1 MSLATLLD
9 QWARET
15 PDHPA
20 LLVGSTWQ
28 SWRTTHDRI
37 ARVATGLANTKS
49 LARGDRVALL
59 ARNSAAFFEAL
70 LAIAWGGYVAV
81 PLNWRLSAA
90 EITFQ
95 LDDTDAKVVLAD
107 DDLMPLLAQ
116 ANARCERRDLVDSI
130 ERYVTDARSISAPVD
145 VTRDDLFGIF
155 YTGGTTGTP
164 KGVMLTHGNLHA
176 NAANVQ
182 QLVPFAPSAIQLHAA
197 PMFHLADLGYAFVSL
212 AHGGA
217 HVFQPT
223 FDPGATLDAIAR
235 HGVTHALLAPAMV
248 DAIVRDVDPRTS
260 NLTRWQHLMYGGAPI
275 SEATLERALA
285 VLPCGLTQG
294 YGQTEATHT
303 ITSLVPA
310 DHRAFDLHP
319 ARRLS
324 CGRAAPGVEVRIHAP
339 TGESGEVC
347 ARGAT
352 IMRGYWQRPDETA
365 ATLIDGWLH
374 TGDIGILDAAGYLTL
389 LDRKKDM
396 IVSGAENVYSIEVEN
411 ALARHPAVR
420 EVAVIAVPDD
430 RWGERVH
437 AVVALAPSARV
448 TPEALQ
454 AHCRALIGS
463 YKLPRSFEFVA
474 SLPRSAA
481 GKVQKEV
488 LRAPHWANA
497 RRNIS

>member
-1 MSLATLLD
+1 MNLARLLD
-9 QWARET
+9 RWAREA

-20 LLVGSTWQ
+20 LLAGNNWQ
-28 SWRTTHDRI
+28 SWRVTHDRI
-37 ARVATGLANTKS
+37 ARVAAGLRTYHS
-49 LARGDRVALL
+49 LAPGDRIALL

-90 EITFQ
+90 EIAFQ
-95 LDDTDAKVVLAD
+95 LADTEAKLVLAD
-107 DDLMPLLAQ
+107 DDLCPLLAQ
-116 ANARCERRDLVDSI
+116 ASDGCERRSLVDTI
-130 ERYVTDARSISAPVD
+130 DRYVTDARSIGAQVD
-145 VTRDDLFGIF
+145 VAGDDLFGIF

-164 KGVMLTHGNLHA
+164 KGVMLTHGNLLA

-223 FDPGATLDAIAR
+223 FNPGSTLDTIGR
-235 HGVTHALLAPAMV
+235 HGVTHTLLAPAMV
-248 DAIVRDVDPRTS
+248 DAIVRDADPRSS
-260 NLTRWQHLMYGGAPI
+260 NLAHWQHLMYGGAPI

-303 ITSLVPA
+303 ITSLLPA
-310 DHRAFDLHP
+310 DHRAFDRNP

-324 CGRAAPGVEVRIHAP
+324 CGRAAPGVEIRIDAP
-339 TGESGEVC
+339 PGESGEVC

-352 IMRGYWQRPDETA
+352 IMRGYWRRSDETA
-365 ATLIDGWLH
+365 ATVVDGWLH
-374 TGDIGILDAAGYLTL
+374 TGDVGVLDAAGYLML

-420 EVAVIAVPDD
+420 EVAVIAVPDE

-437 AVVALAPSARV
+437 AVVTLAPAAHI

-454 AHCRALIGS
+454 AHCRTLIGG
-463 YKLPRSFEFVA
+463 YKVPRSFEFVA

-481 GKVQKEV
+481 GKVQKEI
-488 LRAPHWANA
+488 LRAPHWTAA
-497 RRNIS
+497 RRNIA